1 MNNPAGSETVQE
13 LRMTE
18 QQHQQLLMQ
27 KQQFQFEQNQL
38 TNAINEVKKS
48 EGDVFKVISGALIK
62 VKKLELLKELEE
74 KRNAMT
80 LRVQSVEKQEK
91 LIDEKMDSLQK
102 ELRNLIAKEKK

>member
-1 MNNPAGSETVQE
+1 MSDAAGSETVQE

-38 TNAINEVKKS
+38 TNAVNEVKKS
-48 EGDVFKVISGALIK
+48 EGDVYKIISGALIK
-62 VKKLELLKELEE
+62 VKKPELLKELEE
-74 KRNAMT
+74 KIKAMS
-80 LRVQSVEKQEK
+80 LRVESVEKQEK